1 MEESP
6 KRVSICSIII
16 FEIIILYI

>member
-6 KRVSICSIII
+6 KRVSIYSIII